1 MYSTRKNKMRKKSKT
16 CLSDFPG
23 VLRALE
29 IMGMDNDAGTADP
42 TAEIPEEWLEKFG
55 DAEELIERIKDTVV
69 GDLLRKSQIGRGH
82 GNAKDDVIET
92 LAAGEQSIREHLI
105 KKLGYQA
112 EMLDEILGEAFEGE
126 LVEFYKE
133 HQ

>member
-1 MYSTRKNKMRKKSKT
+1 
-16 CLSDFPG
+16 
-23 VLRALE
+23 VLGALE
-29 IMGMDNDAGTADP
+29 VMGMDNDAGTPDP
-42 TAEIPEEWLEKFG
+42 TAEIPEEWLERFG
-55 DAEELIERIKDTVV
+55 DGEELIERIKDTIV
-69 GDLLRKSQIGRGH
+69 GDYLRKSQIGRGH

-105 KKLGYQA
+105 KELGYQA